1 MYLITNQQVANTK
14 NTISLTKYNKFQINS
29 SISKKTKQAI
39 KTYLKELDSIETI
52 TNLYKGANWWERE
65 IYDFFGI
72 YFTNN
77 TDLRRILTDYG
88 FTGHPLRKDFPLVGY
103 YEVIYD
109 DIEKCIKR
117 TAIEYSPKFKSYY
130 NFDNFYS
137 L

>member
-1 MYLITNQQVANTK
+1 MSDMCAVDYPTK
-14 NTISLTKYNKFQINS
+14 TYRFEIIYTLLSLVYNSRIK
-29 SISKKTKQAI
+29 I

-117 TAIEYSPKFKSYY
+117 TAIEYYPKFKSYY